1 MVNTIMEKNK
11 TQKKAYYLAYFEIN
25 QDSDFYV
32 ELYKDLNFDY
42 KLFETAL
49 EAINVVKKH
58 LKLAIDTFRTSK
70 NVEYVKKAM
79 EEIYNDDFT
88 WEVYDTDEDEII
100 FIIDKDL
107 GNYDIKYVIRRVSF
121 YK

>member
-1 MVNTIMEKNK
+1 MEKTNK
-11 TQKKAYYLAYFEIN
+11 VQKPAYYLAYFEIN
-25 QDSDFYV
+25 QDSDFYI
-32 ELYKDLNFDY
+32 ELYKGLNYDY
-42 KLFETAL
+42 KLFENPI
-49 EAINVVKKH
+49 EAINAIKNH

-70 NVEYVKKAM
+70 GVDYVKEAM

-88 WEVYDTDEDEII
+88 WEVYDTNEDEII

-107 GNYDIKYVIRRVSF
+107 GNYSINYCIRRVSF